1 VRDQAG
7 VLARPWLDSGGSA
20 SCSQVKRRGS
30 QSPTTELRGDADKC
44 HVVAVALF
52 RITPYRYFNPS
63 SLITDP
69 ESADPW
75 YLSSPVSDMCR

>member
-1 VRDQAG
+1 MNVDDWVPDQAG

-52 RITPYRYFNPS
+52 RITPYR
-63 SLITDP
+63 
-69 ESADPW
+69 
-75 YLSSPVSDMCR
+75 